1 MPAWVFFGLGEFE
14 GIQNRIA
21 RCNSVRKALQSWRE
35 PFKFVPAEVTVA
47 RAGCKDQ
54 IVVVHSNVLP
64 VRVGYEDTFPVFIHA
79 CHLSQDHRRVHLL
92 SENRANWKADL

>member
-1 MPAWVFFGLGEFE
+1 M
-14 GIQNRIA
+14 
-21 RCNSVRKALQSWRE
+21 
-35 PFKFVPAEVTVA
+35 A

-54 IVVVHSNVLP
+54 IVVVHSHVLP

-92 SENRANWKADL
+92 SENRANWKADLTGSQNRRRHLIEQGLEQVVIRAIDQDDLR